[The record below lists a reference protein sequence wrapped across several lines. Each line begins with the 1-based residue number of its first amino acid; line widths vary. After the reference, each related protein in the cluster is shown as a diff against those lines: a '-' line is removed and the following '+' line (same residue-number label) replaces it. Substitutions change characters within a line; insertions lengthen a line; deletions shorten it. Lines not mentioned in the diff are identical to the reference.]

1 MTPVVP
7 APTPHP
13 GSPAPLAAM
22 AIPVVP
28 DLPPVAG
35 ATPAQVPATRERRAG
50 RIRRALVALLGVLHR
65 WAESGHAGA
74 AVCTW
79 NALQGSVVPGPSEG
93 LLVPLGVADPRR
105 APGLA
110 LWAALGA
117 SVGGLAAYA
126 IGAYAFDSVGRP
138 LVALLG
144 VSDAR
149 WASLEGLFHRHG
161 ALLVLLSTMSPLS
174 TKFVCIGAGTFGVPF
189 APFALA
195 LTAGRLGR
203 FGVVG
208 LVLRFAGERVLGWLE
223 ARLGRP
229 ITAVR

>member
-1 MTPVVP
+1 
-7 APTPHP
+7 
-13 GSPAPLAAM
+13 L
-22 AIPVVP
+22 
-28 DLPPVAG
+28 
-35 ATPAQVPATRERRAG
+35 
-50 RIRRALVALLGVLHR
+50 RRALVSLLARLHR

-93 LLVPLGVADPRR
+93 LLVPLGAADPPR
-105 APGLA
+105 APALA

-117 SVGGLAAYA
+117 TVGGAAAYA
-126 IGAYAFDSVGRP
+126 IGAYAFEGVGRP

-144 VSDAR
+144 VSAER
-149 WASLEGLFHRHG
+149 WASLEGLFRRHG
-161 ALLVLLSTMSPLS
+161 ALLVVLSTLSPLS

-195 LTAGRLGR
+195 LGAGRLGR
-203 FGVVG
+203 FGLVG
-208 LVLRFAGERVLGWLE
+208 LVLRLAGGRLLARLE

-229 ITAVR
+229 IDGVR

>member
-1 MTPVVP
+1 VSAT
-7 APTPHP
+7 ASRPTHAQARPSGDARDARP
-13 GSPAPLAAM
+13 G
-22 AIPVVP
+22 
-28 DLPPVAG
+28 
-35 ATPAQVPATRERRAG
+35 G
-50 RIRRALVALLGVLHR
+50 RVRRALVALLARLHR

-93 LLVPLGVADPRR
+93 LLVPLGVADPPR
-105 APGLA
+105 APALA

-117 SVGGLAAYA
+117 TAGGFAAYA
-126 IGAYAFDSVGRP
+126 IGAHAFEGVGRP

-144 VSDAR
+144 VSPAR
-149 WASLEGLFHRHG
+149 WASLEGLFRRHG
-161 ALLVLLSTMSPLS
+161 ALLVVLSTLSPLS

-195 LTAGRLGR
+195 LGAGRLGR
-203 FGVVG
+203 FGLVG
-208 LVLRFAGERVLGWLE
+208 LLLRFAGGRLLARIE

-229 ITAVR
+229 VGAVR